1 MKLSQ
6 LTTRKFS
13 AKAKKIGKYPRN
25 IIVPITGAFIAHHR
39 LFRVKKHSTRSKYRG
54 YYIVE
59 LRGSIINHEV
69 KLAKNLTKS
78 QAVAWIHLLR
88 G

>member
-6 LTTRKFS
+6 LTTKKFGVTRRPMHNYKES
-13 AKAKKIGKYPRN
+13 LVDVLRAFTAQGKLYQ
-25 IIVPITGAFIAHHR
+25 I
-39 LFRVKKHSTRSKYRG
+39 KKHSTRSKYRG

-59 LRGSIINHEV
+59 LRGSIVREEI
-69 KLAKNLTKS
+69 KIAKNLTEA
-78 QAVAWIHLLR
+78 QAVAWIKLLK

>member
-6 LTTRKFS
+6 LTTSKWGVTKRPMHNFKES
-13 AKAKKIGKYPRN
+13 IVRLYKAFTAQGKLYQ
-25 IIVPITGAFIAHHR
+25 
-39 LFRVKKHSTRSKYRG
+39 VKKHSTRSKYRG

-59 LRGSIINHEV
+59 LKGSIV
-69 KLAKNLTKS
+69 KREKKVAKNLTEA
-78 QAVAWIHLLR
+78 QAVAWIKLLK